1 MQASLISDKFFTG
14 TPYNHLSVKYAL
26 QGLSIPSSSA
36 YEQVRQAAVK
46 LEPLEVTIRRCAA
59 QTRLLAYDDTRH
71 RIIDFEPVLREVRN
85 GKGTRLRTVIYCS
98 CLIGH
103 DPGREY
109 VVFDIGPDHVGEV
122 ADDILSM
129 RDPAL
134 PTVKTMY
141 DALSAK
147 KPAVGLTIESLCNV
161 HGRRGLWEA
170 KTNFPEQVNEVLNWY
185 NMIWINDG
193 ITKKK
198 KMSDDD
204 QKPECYVGI

>member
-1 MQASLISDKFFTG
+1 
-14 TPYNHLSVKYAL
+14 
-26 QGLSIPSSSA
+26 
-36 YEQVRQAAVK
+36 
-46 LEPLEVTIRRCAA
+46 
-59 QTRLLAYDDTRH
+59 
-71 RIIDFEPVLREVRN
+71 
-85 GKGTRLRTVIYCS
+85 
-98 CLIGH
+98 
-103 DPGREY
+103 
-109 VVFDIGPDHVGEV
+109 
-122 ADDILSM
+122 M